1 MITPRKKVAKKGRLV
16 KSIKDK
22 TRRLMAIRIKED
34 PADKTEGE
42 TLGDYLF
49 LTSVAFGLVLTVNL
63 ATFVSDH
70 I

>member
-1 MITPRKKVAKKGRLV
+1 
-16 KSIKDK
+16 
-22 TRRLMAIRIKED
+22 MAIRIKED

-49 LTSVAFGLVLTVNL
+49 LTSVAFGLVLAVNF